1 MADISSKVIIKDN
14 NTIIL
19 TEDCKKDDYID
30 LSKVNKVDSSFI
42 NELINKEKDKE
53 IKIKIDEA
61 VSNQKAIAKAETESI
76 RLDFNNKKQAE
87 IYSLNQNHLH
97 EISELKE
104 KISKL
109 EAEAKS
115 IKENNENE
123 KQLALNDVEK
133 KHNNEITNL
142 KQTIIK
148 LQSEVETLK
157 QNAENEK
164 KLAVSE
170 IETKYTKENAD
181 LKAKLIQSSSQKD
194 AEIEKAKAE
203 VKNQMQ
209 TKLDEVNTQ
218 LNKLQLNKSNLNVKQ
233 LGEQLETW
241 CTREFESYKEAGAF
255 KNCTWDKANDTLDKT
270 KPDFYFKMYSS
281 DEHTPENL
289 VTSVCLEMKNE
300 SNIAGNKKK
309 NSDHYAKLDED
320 RKKRN
325 LKYAVLVSELEWSNE
340 NDIPVRKV
348 NEYEDM
354 YMVRPQY
361 LVTFL
366 TLVYSLGLKYVDL
379 MNRIHKEDIKFEQ
392 SQKIIDEF
400 NELKRKYFEDPIKS
414 LVNKV
419 TDMKKQV
426 TTIKN
431 SANTLEVMC
440 DDIINNTFI
449 DSQKKIEK
457 FNITKIVNKISKLD
471 D

>member
-42 NELINKEKDKE
+42 SELINKEKDKE
-53 IKIKIDEA
+53 VKIKIDEEITK
-61 VSNQKAIAKAETESI
+61 QKAIAKAENESI
-76 RLDFNNKKQAE
+76 RLEFNSKKQAE
-87 IYSLNQNHLH
+87 ISLINEKYLLQ
-97 EISELKE
+97 ITDLKE

-109 EAEAKS
+109 EAENTS
-115 IKENNENE
+115 IKEN
-123 KQLALNDVEK
+123 K
-133 KHNNEITNL
+133 
-142 KQTIIK
+142 
-148 LQSEVETLK
+148 
-157 QNAENEK
+157 ENEK
-164 KLAVSE
+164 KLVISQEESKYNEKIASLNQTILKLQAETEALKSNADNEKKLAISE
-170 IETKYTKENAD
+170 VEKKYTKEKVD
-181 LKAKLIQSSSQKD
+181 LQEQLIKSNSNKD

-203 VKNQMQ
+203 VKDMMQ
-209 TKLDEVNTQ
+209 AKLDEVKTQ
-218 LNKLQLNKSNLNVKQ
+218 LSKLQLNKSNLNVKQ

-241 CTREFESYKEAGAF
+241 CSREFEAYKEAGAF

-281 DEHTPENL
+281 DEHTQENL

-379 MNRIHKEDIKFEQ
+379 MNRIHKEDIKFEE

-400 NELKRKYFEDPIKS
+400 KELKRKYFEDPIES
-414 LVNKV
+414 LVKKV
-419 TDMKKQV
+419 SDMKKQV

-431 SANTLEVMC
+431 SANTLENMC

-457 FNITKIVNKISKLD
+457 FNITKIEKRISKLD